1 MDFDS
6 GSQQSVFDFIG
17 VRKCP
22 LHKRFD
28 ALTST
33 ILVNNPNIKPLDSRQ
48 PLANHHLNR
57 VHFKQSYIHP
67 ATKYQFR
74 ITKEHMGGKLP
85 SLVFGIAVGSLAS
98 KTA

>member
-6 GSQQSVFDFIG
+6 GSQQSVFDSIG
-17 VRKCP
+17 IRKCP

-33 ILVNNPNIKPLDSRQ
+33 ILVNNPHFKPLDSRQ

-57 VHFKQSYIHP
+57 VHFKQSYI
-67 ATKYQFR
+67 R